1 MKAVADK
8 RSPAHRTRTARP
20 GTGSGAKPAGR
31 GVRKATKGVA
41 RTNDPERTMADILEV
56 ATHEFSEH
64 GLAGARIDAIADAM
78 RESKRMIYYYF
89 GSKEGLYLA
98 VLENAYRRIRT
109 IEAELHLEDLPPQ
122 QALSKLV
129 AHTVDYQFGNPDFV
143 RLVMNENILKGEYL
157 ARSKVIGKLNVPAI
171 DRLREV
177 YTRGVREGV
186 FRSGL
191 DAVDLHMT
199 ISALSFFNVANRHS
213 FSQIFGRDT
222 SLPAVIAA
230 RRQVIVDTVLRYVA
244 R

>member
-1 MKAVADK
+1 MTTLVDK
-8 RSPAHRTRTARP
+8 RTPARRKRAVQP
-20 GTGSGAKPAGR
+20 GTQGDSAPAGR
-31 GVRKATKGVA
+31 GARKATKAVA
-41 RTNDPERTMADILEV
+41 RTNDPERTMANILEV

-78 RESKRMIYYYF
+78 RTSKRMIYYYF

-98 VLENAYRRIRT
+98 VLEDAYRRIRT
-109 IEAELHLEDLPPQ
+109 IEAQMHLEDLPPQ

-177 YTRGVREGV
+177 YTRGVRDGV
-186 FRSGL
+186 FRRGL
-191 DAVDLHMT
+191 DPVDLHMT

-222 SLPAVIAA
+222 SLAAVIAA
-230 RRQVIVDTVLRYVA
+230 RRDVIVDTVLRYVA
-244 R
+244 L

>member
-1 MKAVADK
+1 MKAVVDK
-8 RSPAHRTRTARP
+8 RSPAHRTRTAPP

-186 FRSGL
+186 FRPGL

-244 R
+244 Q